1 MKIKNYLKEINDEV
15 LVDKYVNS
23 FSRFF
28 YFIVF
33 TVASPIIDFVRF
45 IFELNEIYLSY
56 SMTFLIIEDVLLAIQ
71 FILIPIIYCV
81 KEENIIYIHKIC
93 CCKKDIT
100 EKLRSES
107 EYKRD
112 NIMVKQLTSNK

>member
-1 MKIKNYLKEINDEV
+1 MKIKNYLKEMNDEV

-56 SMTFLIIEDVLLAIQ
+56 SMKFLIIEDAVVKKILLKN
-71 FILIPIIYCV
+71 LEV
-81 KEENIIYIHKIC
+81 KVNTSG
-93 CCKKDIT
+93 IT
-100 EKLRSES
+100 LW
-107 EYKRD
+107 
-112 NIMVKQLTSNK
+112 

>member
-1 MKIKNYLKEINDEV
+1 MNDEV

-56 SMTFLIIEDVLLAIQ
+56 SMKFLIIEDAVVKKILLKN
-71 FILIPIIYCV
+71 LEV
-81 KEENIIYIHKIC
+81 KVNTSG
-93 CCKKDIT
+93 IT
-100 EKLRSES
+100 LW
-107 EYKRD
+107 
-112 NIMVKQLTSNK
+112 